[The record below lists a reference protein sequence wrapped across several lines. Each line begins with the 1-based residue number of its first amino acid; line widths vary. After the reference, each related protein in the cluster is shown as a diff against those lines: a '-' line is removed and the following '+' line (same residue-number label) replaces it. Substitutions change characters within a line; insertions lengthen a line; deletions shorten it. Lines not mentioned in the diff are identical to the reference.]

1 MKIAIVGSGIAGLT
15 VAHHLFPEHDFTVF
29 EAGGHV
35 GGHVRTHD
43 VDLGGRHYAVDT
55 GFIVFNHRTY
65 PHFTQLLADLGVESQ
80 DSDMSFSVSCGSSGL
95 EYNGT
100 GLNALFAQRSNLL
113 RPRFWGMLGDVLR
126 FNREAPDLLKADGTE
141 VSLGA
146 YLERGGYGAMFRDY
160 YIMPMGAA
168 IWSTDPAR
176 MLDFPARFFVGFFMN
191 HGLLS
196 VTDRP
201 AWRVIQGGSRS
212 YVERLVAPFRERVQ
226 TRRPIRAVSRFHDH
240 VSLHTDQGTER
251 FDAVFLACHSDQAL
265 ALLADPTPAEQA
277 VLSAIPYQAN
287 DAVLHT
293 DTRLLPKRRLAWAAW
308 NYLMPE
314 GPGGRVSLTYDM
326 NILQGLDAP
335 ETLCVTLNATER
347 IDPDKVIASMT
358 YHHPLFTPAG
368 VAAQLRHR
376 EIDGTRRTYYCGAW
390 WRNGFHEDGV
400 VSALDALR
408 HFDEDRLHLR
418 VRQAA

>member
-15 VAHHLFPEHDFTVF
+15 AAHHLHPEHDIVVY

-35 GGHVRTHD
+35 GGHVHTHD
-43 VDLGGRHYAVDT
+43 VELGGWRYAVDT

-65 PHFTQLLADLGVESQ
+65 PHFTQLLADLGVESR
-80 DSDMSFSVSCGSSGL
+80 DSDMSFSVSCGSSGM

-126 FNREAPDLLKADGTE
+126 FNLEAPELLKADGAE

-146 YLERGGYGAMFRDY
+146 YLEQRGYGAMFRDY
-160 YIMPMGAA
+160 YILPMGAA

-201 AWRVIQGGSRS
+201 AWRVIRGGSRA
-212 YVERLVAPFRERVQ
+212 YVERLIAPFRERVHILSPV
-226 TRRPIRAVSRFHDH
+226 RSLSRYPDH
-240 VSLHTDQGTER
+240 VALHTDQGTER

-287 DAVLHT
+287 EAALHT
-293 DTRLLPKRRLAWAAW
+293 DTRLLPRRRLAWAAW

-314 GPGGRVSLTYDM
+314 GPGGRLSLTYDM

-347 IDPDKVIASMT
+347 IDPDKVIATMT